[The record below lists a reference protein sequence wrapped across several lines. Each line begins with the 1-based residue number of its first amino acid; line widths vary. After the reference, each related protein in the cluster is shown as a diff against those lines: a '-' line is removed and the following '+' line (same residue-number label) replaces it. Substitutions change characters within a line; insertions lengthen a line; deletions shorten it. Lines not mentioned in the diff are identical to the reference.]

1 MVEDVDVQQIVL
13 GSLDAV
19 LFLGYL
25 RVISLVDKVQID
37 TLVWPDEP
45 CLLSDVWISLCK
57 DWHEPAGR

>member
-37 TLVWPDEP
+37 TLV
-45 CLLSDVWISLCK
+45 
-57 DWHEPAGR
+57 